1 MRPVRGAVNL
11 IGSRWTLSVLTRKI
25 TNVRGAGHFP
35 REGLQGA
42 QEFAYEA
49 EGARGSDNDIQRL
62 TESLTG
68 RARVSPSFDI

>member
-1 MRPVRGAVNL
+1 MAAAVNFVR
-11 IGSRWTLSVLTRKI
+11 SRWSLSDLSCKI
-25 TNVRGAGHFP
+25 TNVLRGAGHFL

-68 RARVSPSFDI
+68 RAGVSQI